1 MFGIGSTEFILILV
15 VALIVMGP
23 DKLPQI
29 ARGLGKAISEFKR
42 MSTDLQRTINVE
54 IEKQEHQER
63 VKKAE
68 EEFGLN
74 KEQEQAATP
83 APEQQTMDKA
93 YDSATAVNQATPFS
107 ETTPSETTVETM
119 AEKPSEQPADT
130 PTADAQGA
138 TGAEKP
144 ATESKA

>member
-1 MFGIGSTEFILILV
+1 MFGIGSTEFIVILV
-15 VALIVMGP
+15 VALIIMGP

-74 KEQEQAATP
+74 KDQEQAASTP
-83 APEQQTMDKA
+83 EPTPEQGAMDKA

-107 ETTPSETTVETM
+107 ETTPTETP
-119 AEKPSEQPADT
+119 AEKQPEQPTDTTAASAQSPAGAD
-130 PTADAQGA
+130 
-138 TGAEKP
+138 KP